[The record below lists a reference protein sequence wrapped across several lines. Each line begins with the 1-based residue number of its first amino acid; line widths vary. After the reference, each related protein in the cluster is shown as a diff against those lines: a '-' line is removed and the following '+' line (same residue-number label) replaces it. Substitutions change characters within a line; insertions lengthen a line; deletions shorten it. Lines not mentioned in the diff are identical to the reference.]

1 MDNTPVT
8 IEWKYT
14 GTPDG
19 FFGTGATASERTLV
33 WILAI
38 GSSLLLGFFWLKTS
52 AWTWWQIIIASL
64 LTLDILGGVIANSLN
79 SCKRYYHSPIQ
90 PEETGFTAL
99 SKNHF
104 VFTAL
109 HVHPLLVGLL
119 FGNMNW
125 AYGAFWYPAVLV
137 TSIIVLRTPLYLQ
150 RPLAMGM
157 VMLAILVNY
166 YIISPVNGFE
176 WLIPALFLKIV
187 YGHNVREEPYR
198 P

>member
-1 MDNTPVT
+1 MDKTPVT

-33 WILAI
+33 WVLAI
-38 GSSLLLGFFWLKTS
+38 GSSLLLGFFWLKTTS
-52 AWTWWQIIIASL
+52 WMWWQYAIAAL
-64 LTLDILGGVIANSLN
+64 LALDTLGGVVANSLN

-90 PEETGFTAL
+90 PEEKGFNAL
-99 SKNHF
+99 SKNH
-104 VFTAL
+104 VAFTAM
-109 HVHPLLVGLL
+109 HVHPLLVALL
-119 FGNMNW
+119 FSNMNW
-125 AYGAFWYPAVLV
+125 TYGIFWYLAMLIA
-137 TSIIVLRTPLYLQ
+137 SLIVLRTPLYMQ
-150 RPLAMGM
+150 RPLAMGLI
-157 VMLAILVNY
+157 MLAILVNY
-166 YIISPVNGFE
+166 YIVPPISGFE